1 MCLHLFLAYANRLIT
16 RIIKITKKI
25 EEHEANLIDDFIQIN
40 DVALNSKKQ
49 KRISEWIDQK
59 VSNTYIRLS
68 ENLDNCSSLNKWK
81 K

>member
-1 MCLHLFLAYANRLIT
+1 M
-16 RIIKITKKI
+16 IKITKKI

-68 ENLDNCSSLNKWK
+68 ENLDNCNSLNKWK